1 MKIQQLHWYQNVY
14 SNPAPVYREYLTIF
28 RNIRKKASLAD
39 VQKFLPYTAIYN
51 KKNQIKFV
59 SIYLFDHSISM
70 QTMSICESFIQ

>member
-1 MKIQQLHWYQNVY
+1 MNIQQLHWYQNVY

-51 KKNQIKFV
+51 KKTQIKFV
-59 SIYLFDHSISM
+59 SIFLFDISM